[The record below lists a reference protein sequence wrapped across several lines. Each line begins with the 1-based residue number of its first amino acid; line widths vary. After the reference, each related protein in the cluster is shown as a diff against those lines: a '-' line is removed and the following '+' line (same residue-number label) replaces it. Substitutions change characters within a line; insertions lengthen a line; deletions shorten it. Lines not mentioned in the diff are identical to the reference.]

1 MKQLTGL
8 DASFLN
14 METGTTFGHVS
25 SVSIFERPED
35 PDYNPYE
42 SFRAQ
47 MESRLHLLEPYRRRL
62 VEVPLSL
69 DHPYWIRDPDFD
81 LDFHIRHMA
90 LPAPGNAD
98 QLGEQVARIVGRPMD
113 RSRPLWEVYVIE
125 GLESGDFAV
134 LQKVHHATIDGAS
147 GVEAMAILLDTVRVG
162 AVSPEDPGTWS
173 PEAMPTATEMLNRTA
188 AVYLRRPQKMLK
200 AQLRLLRE
208 IAKITRN
215 KGLENTLTTIR
226 RAIPL
231 GGTPE
236 QRDTADTLPT
246 LAAPPTPF
254 NKAIT
259 AHRRFAFR
267 SVPLEDIKTIKTRL
281 GATVND
287 VVMAVCAGALRRYL
301 EKHSALTSDPLIA
314 MVPVSIRTGQ
324 EEEKWTNRV
333 SGIFAKLP
341 TNVESAVERVGA
353 VHESMAIAKENFDL
367 IPADLLVDFAEF
379 APPAVATRAMRMAT
393 STRMPDRLKPPM
405 NVVISNVPGPRH
417 PLYLAGAQL
426 KHYYPVSTIVDG
438 QGLNITV
445 QSYIDTLDFGLI
457 SCRELVP
464 DLWELVDMCVDEVD
478 QLLRETDP
486 SAPKSTG
493 SKSSDKSSGRSTAE
507 PSKKTAVKRPAT
519 RAKGAAAKQ
528 AGPKKTLGTVGAPK
542 KVAPV
547 KKVGAANAATPAKRG
562 GAGSTGPVGG
572 AAKTAGT
579 AKKLGAAKKTGRN

>member
-25 SVSIFERPED
+25 SVSIFERPAD

-42 SFRAQ
+42 AFRAQ

-62 VEVPLSL
+62 VEVPLAL

-147 GVEAMAILLDTVRVG
+147 GVEAMAILLDTVREG
-162 AVSPEDPGTWS
+162 AVSPVDPGTWS
-173 PEAMPTATEMLNRTA
+173 PEAMPTASEMLNRTA

-215 KGLENTLTTIR
+215 KGLENTISTLR

-231 GGTPE
+231 GGSPE

-254 NKAIT
+254 NKAISG
-259 AHRRFAFR
+259 HRRFAYR

-287 VVMAVCAGALRRYL
+287 VVMAVCAGALRQYL
-301 EKHSALTSDPLIA
+301 EKHSALTNDPLIA

-353 VHESMAIAKENFDL
+353 VHESMAVAKENFDL
-367 IPADLLVDFAEF
+367 IPADLLVDFTEF

-464 DLWELVDMCVDEVD
+464 DLWELVDMCVEEVAH
-478 QLLRETDP
+478 LLAITDP
-486 SAPKSTG
+486 NHQA
-493 SKSSDKSSGRSTAE
+493 
-507 PSKKTAVKRPAT
+507 KTAPA
-519 RAKGAAAKQ
+519 
-528 AGPKKTLGTVGAPK
+528 KKASSTKAVPAPAK

-547 KKVGAANAATPAKRG
+547 KAA
-562 GAGSTGPVGG
+562 
-572 AAKTAGT
+572 T
-579 AKKLGAAKKTGRN
+579 AKKVVAKKAVASVAPTAKSVPAKKASPAAKAPTAKVAPVKKAAGTKTVAKKAAAKKSVVK